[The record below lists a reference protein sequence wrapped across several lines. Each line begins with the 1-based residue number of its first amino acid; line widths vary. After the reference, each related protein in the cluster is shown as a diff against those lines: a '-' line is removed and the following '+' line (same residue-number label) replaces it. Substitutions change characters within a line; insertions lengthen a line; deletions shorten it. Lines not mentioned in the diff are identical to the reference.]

1 MTEDKRED
9 KEPKRSVREDLGDV
23 EGDLLGLECLLRVI
37 QDSAEFTSMRYAR
50 NENPT
55 TVLED
60 IENSLDIAINRLREI
75 IADLQDV
82 GTRVTAGE
90 TATA

>member
-1 MTEDKRED
+1 MSEDKRED
-9 KEPKRSVREDLGDV
+9 QEPKRSVREDLGDV
-23 EGDLLGLECLLRVI
+23 EGDLLRLECLLRVI

-60 IENSLDIAINRLREI
+60 VGYSIEIAINRLREI
-75 IADLQDV
+75 IEDLQEV